1 MCADEHTHTV
11 TETIM
16 SLALR
21 TESKAHIYSVFSYTA
36 KHFTD
41 IPIDADALLSD
52 HIGNAGFT
60 KVYAGM

>member
-1 MCADEHTHTV
+1 
-11 TETIM
+11 M

-60 KVYAGM
+60 EVYAGM